1 MKITIIDYGMG
12 NLKSVK
18 KAFTALDLEAE
29 ITTDP
34 ERILKADKIV
44 LPGVGAFRDAIMTL
58 NKTGMSEAIHEVV
71 KKGTPFL
78 GICLGMQ
85 LIFEKSYE
93 YGEYK
98 GLGLLP
104 GEIVRFKPED
114 MLLINGENLKVP
126 HMGWNTLEIVKSEPL
141 FKDIEDQSSV
151 YFVHSYYLETKADV
165 VSCYTDYGTR
175 IAVAAQKDNVF
186 ATQFHPEKS
195 GTVGLKI
202 LKNFGGI

>member
-12 NLKSVK
+12 NLKSVQ
-18 KAFTALDLEAE
+18 KAFTALDLETE
-29 ITTDP
+29 ITNNP
-34 ERILKADKIV
+34 ESILKADKIV
-44 LPGVGAFRDAIMTL
+44 LPGVGAFRDAIHTL
-58 NKTGMSEAIHEVV
+58 NETGMSEAIHEVV

-85 LIFEKSYE
+85 LVFEKSYE

-98 GLGLLP
+98 GLGLIP

-114 MLLINGENLKVP
+114 MTLPNGDMLKVP
-126 HMGWNTLEIVKSEPL
+126 HMGWNTLEIVKTDPL
-141 FKDIEDQSSV
+141 FKGIEDQSSV
-151 YFVHSYYLETKADV
+151 YFVHSYYLETQADV

-175 IAVAAQKDNVF
+175 IAVAAQKDHVF

-195 GTVGLKI
+195 GPVGLKI
-202 LKNFGGI
+202 LENFGGI